1 MATLR
6 EISKK
11 IDVSIATIS
20 RVLNGSEKVSPET
33 RKKVLKAIKEFD
45 YRPNRIPKKKLHNVI
60 GIIVPNIKGNHYNI
74 IAEGIEEFLLNTK
87 YDSFVTTTH
96 QLINKEKELIE
107 QFFSRRVDGIIIC
120 TSRNDEKEIE
130 WLINSSIPVVTVD
143 RQDTDIRVD
152 TVGIDNFESAYKGIK
167 YLYKMGHRRVLFV
180 EGEKYIYSIRERR
193 EAVLYFAKRQKDMEV
208 KVIEGNLEFEGGYY
222 PVKEY
227 LKRYA
232 LDFTAIFFSN
242 DQMAVGG
249 MHALFEAGLNVPSDV
264 SVLGFD
270 DDVYAKFLNPPLTT
284 IRQPRRELGEMAA
297 RLITERIEGKGSKM
311 TRRII
316 LPTSIVERDSVKNIK
331 VFNK

>member
-11 IDVSIATIS
+11 IGISIATIS
-20 RVLNGSEKVSPET
+20 RVLNGAENVSPET
-33 RKKVLKAIKEFD
+33 RKKVLKAIREFN
-45 YRPNRIPKKKLHNVI
+45 YKPNKIPKKKLHNVI

-74 IAEGIEEFLLNTK
+74 IAEGIEKFLLNTR

-96 QLINKEKELIE
+96 QLLNKETELIE

-120 TSRNDEKEIE
+120 TSRNDEKQIE

-152 TVGIDNFESAYKGIK
+152 TVGIDNFESAYRGIK
-167 YLYKMGHRRVLFV
+167 YLYKKGHRKVLFV
-180 EGEKYIYSIRERR
+180 EGDKDIYSIRERKN
-193 EAVLYFAKRQKDMEV
+193 AVLYFAERYPDMEV
-208 KVIEGNLEFEGGYY
+208 TVIEGNLEFEGGYY

-227 LKRYA
+227 LDKREV
-232 LDFTAIFFSN
+232 DFTAIFFSN

-249 MHALFEAGLNVPSDV
+249 MHALYEKGLRVPYDV

-270 DDVYAKFLNPPLTT
+270 DDVYARFLNPPLTT
-284 IRQPRRELGEMAA
+284 IRQPREELGEMAA
-297 RLITERIEGKGSKM
+297 RLIIERIEGNGSKVN
-311 TRRII
+311 RRII
-316 LPTSIVERDSVKNIK
+316 LPTSIVERDSVRNLSE
-331 VFNK
+331 